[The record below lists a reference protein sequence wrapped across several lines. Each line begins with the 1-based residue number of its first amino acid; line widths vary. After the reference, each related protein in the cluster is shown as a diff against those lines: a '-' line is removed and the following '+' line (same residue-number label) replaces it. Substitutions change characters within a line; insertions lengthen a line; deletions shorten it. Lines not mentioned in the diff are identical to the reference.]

1 MSSPR
6 SRAYTRPAQPLERP
20 RIRPRLTRSSAGDNT
35 RVLDAS
41 RCPLSPQVRPRTRP
55 ARSGARP
62 VGWGLPPSSR
72 KFPRR
77 SRARSSDPTGEGVAL
92 TPRRPRAEHPTLR
105 QEAHRH
111 RPREGRQQRQGKRRR
126 LPVPRHRRGHRL
138 RLPRAH
144 RSQGPRR
151 VRRGQLGHRRR
162 GRRQVRVQ
170 ALEVLHRHRQGDRRR
185 GVPRLRNL
193 RALLDPLLQH
203 LPPLLKRL
211 FRPSLSTVSFERLF
225 RPSLSTVSLS
235 ERPKDTREIPVVI
248 SR

>member
-6 SRAYTRPAQPLERP
+6 LRAHKTRAAARASRAFDRG
-20 RIRPRLTRSSAGDNT
+20 S
-35 RVLDAS
+35 
-41 RCPLSPQVRPRTRP
+41 P
-55 ARSGARP
+55 ARAPATTHASSTRADVRSVRKCVRGLYPPDLARAP
-62 VGWGLPPSSR
+62 PWGHPPSSR

-77 SRARSSDPTGEGVAL
+77 SRARSSDPTGEGIAL
-92 TPRRPRAEHPTLR
+92 TPRRPRAEHPTFR

-144 RSQGPRR
+144 RSQRLRR
-151 VRRGQLGHRRR
+151 VRRGQRGHRRR

-170 ALEVLHRHRQGDRRR
+170 ALEVLRRRRQGDRRR
-185 GVPRLRNL
+185 SVPWLRNL

-203 LPPLLKRL
+203 LPPLLSVLSRL
-211 FRPSLSTVSFERLF
+211 GARLERTNDALYAAAAVI
-225 RPSLSTVSLS
+225 RD
-235 ERPKDTREIPVVI
+235 KTR
-248 SR
+248 S

>member
-1 MSSPR
+1 MGPEISSPEIARTQDPR
-6 SRAYTRPAQPLERP
+6 SR
-20 RIRPRLTRSSAGDNT
+20 SS
-35 RVLDAS
+35 
-41 RCPLSPQVRPRTRP
+41 VRAFDRGSP
-55 ARSGARP
+55 ARAPATTHASSTRADVRSVRKCVRGLDPPDLARAP
-62 VGWGLPPSSR
+62 PWGHPPSSR

-92 TPRRPRAEHPTLR
+92 TPRRPRAERPTRR

-138 RLPRAH
+138 RLPWAH

-203 LPPLLKRL
+203 LPPLLSVSFDRL
-211 FRPSLSTVSFERLF
+211 FRASLSS
-225 RPSLSTVSLS
+225 VSLS
-235 ERPKDTREIPVVI
+235 VAATERPNDRTIPARYP
-248 SR
+248 S